1 MPLEDP
7 VPRGDPR
14 RPRVNAVCCCFAAA
28 TYCELWHAL
37 VYTRAGDWVYPAVL
51 LKVFS
56 AEQPL
61 SRRFTYLVGVD
72 KNREKK

>member
-1 MPLEDP
+1 L
-7 VPRGDPR
+7 G
-14 RPRVNAVCCCFAAA
+14 
-28 TYCELWHAL
+28 
-37 VYTRAGDWVYPAVL
+37 YPAVL

-72 KNREKK
+72 KNGEKKRALITHHYGGYRLGIKTVKIVCLFFL